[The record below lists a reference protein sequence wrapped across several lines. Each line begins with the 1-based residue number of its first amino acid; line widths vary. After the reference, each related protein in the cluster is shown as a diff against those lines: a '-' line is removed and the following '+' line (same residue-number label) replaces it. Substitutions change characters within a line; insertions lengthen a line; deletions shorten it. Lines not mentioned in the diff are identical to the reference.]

1 MSEELKPEVLET
13 VNETLD
19 VAQEASQET
28 VEETVEEVVEEAVEE
43 VKEEAAEEPAVEE
56 VKEEVKEVVEEVKE
70 EVKEAVEEAKEA
82 VVNFGEKTLAELSG
96 LFQELTESADRM
108 KRSKE
113 AEAIKSAFYKRLS
126 REKAEAGED
135 ATVDEPD
142 ADTVEEI
149 AATEPLTSAPVSPFA
164 AIEAGFKSLYNTYKK
179 ERAEYNRQLD
189 AEREANLVK
198 KQAIIEDLKA
208 LVEEQGDMKD
218 AFPKFREIQN
228 RWRETGPVPQQNFRD
243 VNDTYQL
250 YVEKFYDLVQINREL
265 RDLDFRKNLE
275 AKTEFCEQ
283 AEALAESEDVVGA
296 FKELQKL
303 HEQWK
308 EYGPVAKEFR
318 DSIWERFRAATAVI
332 NKKYQAHFEGLKEQH
347 AANLEAKTA
356 LCEKVE
362 AIAAQEIT
370 SSNQW
375 NALSKEIEGIQ
386 AEWRKIGFA
395 TRKDNQKVYD
405 RFRAACDQFFSRKRE
420 YYNEFKDSMNDNMA
434 KKLAIIEQAEA
445 LKGSTDWKK
454 TSDALI
460 ELQRQWKEIGAV
472 PRKKSEQLWKRF
484 RAACD
489 AFFNERDKQ
498 GKPENDFYGNL
509 KAKRA
514 LIEEIEAY
522 VPADAE
528 ADAEAARGFAE
539 RWSAIG
545 FVPFKE
551 KEAVG
556 AAYKAAMQAKFPEW
570 GRGGRREG
578 GRGPVR
584 EPRSNR
590 PLTEKDKLTL
600 KYNQLQQD
608 IQTYENNIGFF
619 GLSKGAEQ
627 LKAQMQQRID
637 AAKEDLR
644 KLEAEIRELVAK
656 EAEEN
661 ND

>member
-43 VKEEAAEEPAVEE
+43 AAEEVAEE
-56 VKEEVKEVVEEVKE
+56 AQEVAEEKSVVEEVKE
-70 EVKEAVEEAKEA
+70 EVKETVEEAKEA

-208 LVEEQGDMKD
+208 LVDEQGDMKD

-283 AEALAESEDVVGA
+283 AEALAGSEDVVGA

-362 AIAAQEIT
+362 AIAEQEIA

-375 NALSKEIEGIQ
+375 NALSKEIESIQ

-570 GRGGRREG
+570 GRGGRRDG

-584 EPRSNR
+584 EPRGNR

-600 KYNQLQQD
+600 NYNQLQQD

>member
-28 VEETVEEVVEEAVEE
+28 VEETVEEVVEE
-43 VKEEAAEEPAVEE
+43 VKEEAKEE
-56 VKEEVKEVVEEVKE
+56 VKEEVKEEAKEV
-70 EVKEAVEEAKEA
+70 VEEAKEA
-82 VVNFGEKTLAELSG
+82 VVNFSEKTLAELSG

-142 ADTVEEI
+142 ADTVEEV

-164 AIEAGFKSLYNTYKK
+164 AIEAGFKSLYNTFKK

-189 AEREANLVK
+189 AEREGNLVK

-208 LVEEQGDMKD
+208 LVDEQGDMKD

-308 EYGPVAKEFR
+308 EYGPVAKEYR

-405 RFRAACDQFFSRKRE
+405 RFRAACDKFFSRKRE

-584 EPRSNR
+584 EPRRNQ

-637 AAKEDLR
+637 AAKEDLK